1 MVAVVV
7 TFDVLVVGGGVVPT
21 LVEVVEVVGDV
32 VVTNV
37 VEVAVPGT
45 HCA

>member
-1 MVAVVV
+1 VVV
-7 TFDVLVVGGGVVPT
+7 AFVVVVVGGDVVPT
-21 LVEVVEVVGDV
+21 LVEDV

-37 VEVAVPGT
+37 VEVAVAGT